1 MSSMQ
6 PSEATQIL
14 EDVQGGDHS
23 AADRLFAIVYAELRK
38 LAASHLGRER
48 QNHTL
53 QPTALVHE
61 VYLKIVDQ
69 TRVDWRGR
77 THFFAVG
84 AQIMRRI
91 LVDHARAHKAAKR
104 GGGRH
109 RITLDEKLAA
119 APGRDEDVLALEEAL
134 AKLAQLD
141 SRQAKMVELRFF
153 GGLTVAD
160 VAEVLQM
167 PKRSVER
174 EWTMIRSWL
183 RRELSEDKTS

>member
-1 MSSMQ
+1 MHSVE

-14 EDVQGGDHS
+14 EEVQRGDRS
-23 AADRLFAIVYAELRK
+23 AADRLFAVVYAELRK
-38 LAASHLGRER
+38 LAAAHLVQER
-48 QNHTL
+48 RGHTL

-104 GGGRH
+104 GGGRQ
-109 RITLDEKLAA
+109 RITLDENLAA
-119 APGRDEDVLALEEAL
+119 GPRRDEDILALEDAL
-134 AKLAQLD
+134 DKLARLD
-141 SRQAKMVELRFF
+141 PQQARMVELRFF

-183 RRELSEDKTS
+183 RRELSED